1 MIVYPRVNIRNKKG
15 NIFVKNRLVLGKV
28 HELGSY
34 KMSDLL
40 LFENSEINV
49 DSFTFF
55 TGFQVVVNKNAKLS
69 IGSGYANYNVKID
82 CFKEIQIGQDVAI
95 SHNVIIRDSDNH
107 QLTGQ
112 ESVSLPI
119 KIGDH
124 VWIGVNSVILKG
136 VNIGDGSVIGAGSVV
151 TRDIPA
157 RCLAAGIPAR
167 VIRSNIEWK

>member
-1 MIVYPRVNIRNKKG
+1 M
-15 NIFVKNRLVLGKV
+15 LGKV

-69 IGSGYANYNVKID
+69 IGSGYANYNV
-82 CFKEIQIGQDVAI
+82 
-95 SHNVIIRDSDNH
+95 NH